1 MDDDEINGIKGHPQ
15 KVIFLN
21 EKREDSQK
29 DEKENGP
36 DEDGIAFKKFNIFV
50 IITLYIHE
58 ELSFRGFESPKGSW
72 LNLRFFEAKPDS
84 ELELVLYS

>member
-1 MDDDEINGIKGHPQ
+1 MDADEIDSVEGHPQ

-36 DEDGIAFKKFNIFV
+36 DEDGVAFEEFNVFV
-50 IITLYIHE
+50 VITLYIHE
-58 ELSFRGFESPKGSW
+58 DLSFQGFDSPEGSW
-72 LNLRFFEAKPDS
+72 LNLRFSGAK
-84 ELELVLYS
+84 